1 MKTLNQ
7 TKVKLLA
14 GKLSHHSKV
23 AETSNYT
30 KLAMKKIKGAPE
42 TTLVSRMANNRALK
56 VRNHE

>member
-23 AETSNYT
+23 AETSNYA
-30 KLAMKKIKGAPE
+30 KLTMKE
-42 TTLVSRMANNRALK
+42 LEVAL
-56 VRNHE
+56 